1 VCTLKAPL
9 QRSSSSSSSSSSIAV
24 HNHVP
29 QQLNAKKV
37 KMALSSLSPSPI
49 EKHNGKVVEQ
59 VHVSGNVWKLL
70 QRSCCKSLE
79 ALVVVIGRKKKS
91 AKLRSTQGRRV
102 DHRPVGRKLVL
113 TSMNPFRLLA
123 KLRDA
128 YVNMMNTAASSGYF
142 DDAAMAMCRD
152 PWQFSAAA
160 CDKDSSDQCAGDLAI
175 VALNLLA
182 LEITSSSSSS
192 SNIATNLEV
201 NGAAPKLP
209 DLGSKLTNSSNQQLH
224 TIDVAAGSGSFVKR
238 SVHVQR
244 TSSLLHTSIME

>member
-1 VCTLKAPL
+1 
-9 QRSSSSSSSSSSIAV
+9 
-24 HNHVP
+24 
-29 QQLNAKKV
+29 
-37 KMALSSLSPSPI
+37 MALSSLSPSPI
-49 EKHNGKVVEQ
+49 ENHNGKVVEQ
-59 VHVSGNVWKLL
+59 VHVSGNIWKLL

-79 ALVVVIGRKKKS
+79 ALTVVIGRKKKS

-113 TSMNPFRLLA
+113 TSINPFRLLA

-142 DDAAMAMCRD
+142 DDAGMCLD

-160 CDKDSSDQCAGDLAI
+160 CDSSDQCAGDLAI
-175 VALNLLA
+175 VALNLVA

-209 DLGSKLTNSSNQQLH
+209 DLGSKLTNSSNQQLR
-224 TIDVAAGSGSFVKR
+224 TIEFVVDCRILFSTKLQFLALQFAR
-238 SVHVQR
+238 
-244 TSSLLHTSIME
+244 M

>member
-1 VCTLKAPL
+1 
-9 QRSSSSSSSSSSIAV
+9 
-24 HNHVP
+24 
-29 QQLNAKKV
+29 
-37 KMALSSLSPSPI
+37 MALSSLSPSPI

-59 VHVSGNVWKLL
+59 VHVSGNIWKRL

-79 ALVVVIGRKKKS
+79 ALVVVVGRKKKS
-91 AKLRSTQGRRV
+91 AKLRSTQRRRV

-113 TSMNPFRLLA
+113 TSVNPFRLLA

-142 DDAAMAMCRD
+142 DDAAMAMCLD
-152 PWQFSAAA
+152 SWQFSAAA
-160 CDKDSSDQCAGDLAI
+160 CDKNSSDQCAGDLAI
-175 VALNLLA
+175 VALNLVA
-182 LEITSSSSSS
+182 LEISSSSS

-209 DLGSKLTNSSNQQLH
+209 DLGSKLTNSSNQQLR

-238 SVHVQR
+238 SVHVQT

>member
-1 VCTLKAPL
+1 VRTPKAPL
-9 QRSSSSSSSSSSIAV
+9 QRSTSSSSSIIAV

-29 QQLNAKKV
+29 QPLNAGK

-59 VHVSGNVWKLL
+59 VHVSGNIWKLL
-70 QRSCCKSLE
+70 QRRCCKSLE

-142 DDAAMAMCRD
+142 DDAGVAMCLD

-160 CDKDSSDQCAGDLAI
+160 CDKNSSDQCAGDLAI
-175 VALNLLA
+175 VALNLVA
-182 LEITSSSSSS
+182 LEITSSSSS
-192 SNIATNLEV
+192 SNIATNLKV

-209 DLGSKLTNSSNQQLH
+209 DLGSKLTNSSNQQLR

>member
-1 VCTLKAPL
+1 
-9 QRSSSSSSSSSSIAV
+9 
-24 HNHVP
+24 
-29 QQLNAKKV
+29 
-37 KMALSSLSPSPI
+37 MALSSISPSPI
-49 EKHNGKVVEQ
+49 EKHHGKVVEQ

-160 CDKDSSDQCAGDLAI
+160 CDKNSSDQCAGDLAI

-182 LEITSSSSSS
+182 LEITSSSSSSS

>member
-1 VCTLKAPL
+1 
-9 QRSSSSSSSSSSIAV
+9 
-24 HNHVP
+24 VP
-29 QQLNAKKV
+29 QQLNAKKI

-59 VHVSGNVWKLL
+59 VHVSGNIWKLL
-70 QRSCCKSLE
+70 QRSCCKSLK

-142 DDAAMAMCRD
+142 DDAAMATCLD
-152 PWQFSAAA
+152 PGQFSAAA
-160 CDKDSSDQCAGDLAI
+160 CDKNSSDQCAVDLAI
-175 VALNLLA
+175 VALNLVA
-182 LEITSSSSSS
+182 LEITSSSS

-209 DLGSKLTNSSNQQLH
+209 DLGSKLTNSSNQQLR
-224 TIDVAAGSGSFVKR
+224 TIDVSAGSGSFVKR

>member
-1 VCTLKAPL
+1 
-9 QRSSSSSSSSSSIAV
+9 
-24 HNHVP
+24 
-29 QQLNAKKV
+29 
-37 KMALSSLSPSPI
+37 MALSSLSPSPI

-59 VHVSGNVWKLL
+59 VHVSGNIWKLL

-79 ALVVVIGRKKKS
+79 ALTVVIGRKKKS

-113 TSMNPFRLLA
+113 TSINPFRLLA

-142 DDAAMAMCRD
+142 DDAGMAMSLD

-160 CDKDSSDQCAGDLAI
+160 CDSSDQCAGDLAI
-175 VALNLLA
+175 VALNLVA

-209 DLGSKLTNSSNQQLH
+209 DLGSKLTISSNQQLR

>member
-1 VCTLKAPL
+1 
-9 QRSSSSSSSSSSIAV
+9 
-24 HNHVP
+24 
-29 QQLNAKKV
+29 
-37 KMALSSLSPSPI
+37 MALSSLSPSPI

-59 VHVSGNVWKLL
+59 VHVSCNIWKLL

-102 DHRPVGRKLVL
+102 DHRPVRRKLVL
-113 TSMNPFRLLA
+113 PSMNPFRLLA

-160 CDKDSSDQCAGDLAI
+160 CDKNSSDQCAVDLAVI
-175 VALNLLA
+175 ALNLVA
-182 LEITSSSSSS
+182 LEITSSS

-209 DLGSKLTNSSNQQLH
+209 DLGSKLTNSSNQQLR
-224 TIDVAAGSGSFVKR
+224 TFDVAAGSGSFVKR

>member
-1 VCTLKAPL
+1 
-9 QRSSSSSSSSSSIAV
+9 
-24 HNHVP
+24 
-29 QQLNAKKV
+29 
-37 KMALSSLSPSPI
+37 MALSSLSPSPI
-49 EKHNGKVVEQ
+49 EKRNGKVVEQ
-59 VHVSGNVWKLL
+59 VHVSGNIWKLL
-70 QRSCCKSLE
+70 QRRCCKSLE

-91 AKLRSTQGRRV
+91 AKLRSMQGQRV

-113 TSMNPFRLLA
+113 TSINPFRLLA

-142 DDAAMAMCRD
+142 DDAGMAMCLD
-152 PWQFSAAA
+152 TWQFSAAA
-160 CDKDSSDQCAGDLAI
+160 CDKNSSDQCAGDLAI
-175 VALNLLA
+175 VALNLVA
-182 LEITSSSSSS
+182 LEITSSSSSSS

-209 DLGSKLTNSSNQQLH
+209 DLGSKLTNSSNQPLR
-224 TIDVAAGSGSFVKR
+224 TIDVSAGSGSFVKR

>member
-1 VCTLKAPL
+1 
-9 QRSSSSSSSSSSIAV
+9 
-24 HNHVP
+24 
-29 QQLNAKKV
+29 
-37 KMALSSLSPSPI
+37 MALSSLSPSPI

-102 DHRPVGRKLVL
+102 DHRPGGRKLVL

-128 YVNMMNTAASSGYF
+128 YVNMMNTAASSVYF
-142 DDAAMAMCRD
+142 DDAAMAICRD

-160 CDKDSSDQCAGDLAI
+160 CDKNNSDQCAGDLGI

-182 LEITSSSSSS
+182 LEITSSS

-238 SVHVQR
+238 SGHAQR
-244 TSSLLHTSIME
+244 NSSLLHTSIIE

>member
-1 VCTLKAPL
+1 VRTLKAPL
-9 QRSSSSSSSSSSIAV
+9 QRSTTTTTSIAV

-29 QQLNAKKV
+29 QQLNAKTI

-49 EKHNGKVVEQ
+49 EKHHGKVVEQ

-160 CDKDSSDQCAGDLAI
+160 SDKNSSDQCAGDLAI

-182 LEITSSSSSS
+182 LEITSSSS

-238 SVHVQR
+238 SGHVQR
-244 TSSLLHTSIME
+244 NSSLLHTSIIE